1 MCRYGSWIKFWILT
15 GLLATLVFLCGCR
28 NGRGRTAVV
37 ADNRVAEYYKVP
49 VAPSML
55 SGQERIDDFYA
66 RNWWRDFDFSD
77 SLQAALTDSV
87 YFMGLFSDWTR
98 VLERVPDVGPGCVED
113 VMSRASATKKC
124 FDMFVMAAREV
135 LADPNSPLRD
145 DELYMPVL
153 RVRIASP
160 FTDEATRERLRYRLD
175 ILSQNRLGHKA
186 NNIRYTLFDGFE
198 GTLYGIRAEYTLV
211 FINNPGC
218 ELCRTVREE
227 ICASALLTNYISSAV
242 LRCWPFILI
251 RTWMSGCVTAVRYR
265 QIGLTA
271 TTRSALC
278 APAALITLPPSL
290 RSTCWTPAKPSSSR
304 TQSQF
309 PSSSPRYPA
318 QMLTTKSL
326 G

>member
-1 MCRYGSWIKFWILT
+1 MSGGSVRYRILT
-15 GLLATLVFLCGCR
+15 GLWVVLLFVCGCR

-37 ADNRVAEYYKVP
+37 ADNRIAEYYKVP

-113 VMSRASATKKC
+113 VMSRASASKKC

-135 LADPNSPLRD
+135 LADPNSQWRD

-175 ILSQNRLGHKA
+175 ILSQNRIGHKA

-198 GTLYGIRAEYTLV
+198 GTLYGIKAEFTLV

-218 ELCRTVREE
+218 EMCRTVREGICDSE
-227 ICASALLTNYISSAV
+227 ILTRAVSSGRLKV
-242 LRCWPFILI
+242 LAIYPDQDLDEWL
-251 RTWMSGCVTAVRYR
+251 RYR
-265 QIGLTA
+265 SEMPREWINGYDRECVMRSQGTYNLTA
-271 TTRSALC
+271 
-278 APAALITLPPSL
+278 IPSL
-290 RSTCWTPAKPSSSR
+290 YLLDKGKTVLIKDGADISELERVIVNN
-304 TQSQF
+304 
-309 PSSSPRYPA
+309 
-318 QMLTTKSL
+318 
-326 G
+326 

>member
-1 MCRYGSWIKFWILT
+1 MCSWIKYWILT
-15 GLLATLVFLCGCR
+15 GLLAILVFLCGCR

-66 RNWWRDFDFSD
+66 RNWWRDFDYSD
-77 SLQAALTDSV
+77 TTQVALTDTAYMV
-87 YFMGLFSDWTR
+87 RLFADWAT

-135 LADPNSPLRD
+135 LADPNSALRD

-160 FTDEATRERLRYRLD
+160 FTDEVTRERCSYRLE

-186 NNIRYTLFDGFE
+186 NNIRYTLVDGFE
-198 GTLYGIRAEYTLV
+198 GTLYGIKAEYTLV

-218 ELCRTVREE
+218 EMCRTVREE
-227 ICASALLTNYISSAV
+227 ICLSDLLSRYIASGRLKV
-242 LRCWPFILI
+242 LAIYPDQDLDEWL
-251 RTWMSGCVTAVRYR
+251 RYR
-265 QIGLTA
+265 SEMP
-271 TTRSALC
+271 SAWINGYDRECVMRTDGTYNL
-278 APAALITLPPSL
+278 AAIPSL
-290 RSTCWTPAKPSSSR
+290 YLLDKDKTVLVKDAVSIPLIESAIVNN
-304 TQSQF
+304 
-309 PSSSPRYPA
+309 
-318 QMLTTKSL
+318 
-326 G
+326 

>member
-1 MCRYGSWIKFWILT
+1 MSGGSVRYRILT
-15 GLLATLVFLCGCR
+15 GLWVVLLFVCGCR

-37 ADNRVAEYYKVP
+37 ADKQVAEYYKVP

-55 SGQERIDDFYA
+55 SEQERIDDFYA

-113 VMSRASATKKC
+113 VMSRASASKKC

-160 FTDEATRERLRYRLD
+160 FTDEATRERCLNRLD

-186 NNIRYTLFDGFE
+186 NNIRYTLADGFE
-198 GTLYGIRAEYTLV
+198 GTLYGIKAEYTLV

-218 ELCRTVREE
+218 EMCRTVREGICDSE
-227 ICASALLTNYISSAV
+227 ILTRAVSSGRLKVLAIYPDQDLDEWLNYRSEMPKDWINGYDRECV
-242 LRCWPFILI
+242 M
-251 RTWMSGCVTAVRYR
+251 RTEGTYN
-265 QIGLTA
+265 LTA
-271 TTRSALC
+271 
-278 APAALITLPPSL
+278 IPSL
-290 RSTCWTPAKPSSSR
+290 YLLDKDKTVLIKDGTDISELESVIA
-304 TQSQF
+304 
-309 PSSSPRYPA
+309 
-318 QMLTTKSL
+318 

>member
-1 MCRYGSWIKFWILT
+1 MCRYGSWIKYWILT

-37 ADNRVAEYYKVP
+37 ADNRVEEYYKVP

-124 FDMFVMAAREV
+124 FDMFVLAAREV

-175 ILSQNRLGHKA
+175 ILSQNRIGHKA

-198 GTLYGIRAEYTLV
+198 GTLYGIKAEYTLV

-218 ELCRTVREE
+218 EMCRTVREE
-227 ICASALLTNYISSAV
+227 ICASALLSGYIASGRLKVLAIYPDQDLDEWLRYRSEMPSTWINGYDRECVMRSEGTYNLTAIPSLYLLDKDKTVLVKDAVSIPLIESAV
-242 LRCWPFILI
+242 
-251 RTWMSGCVTAVRYR
+251 SR
-265 QIGLTA
+265 Q
-271 TTRSALC
+271 SV
-278 APAALITLPPSL
+278 P
-290 RSTCWTPAKPSSSR
+290 
-304 TQSQF
+304 Q
-309 PSSSPRYPA
+309 
-318 QMLTTKSL
+318 
-326 G
+326 

>member
-1 MCRYGSWIKFWILT
+1 MWVV
-15 GLLATLVFLCGCR
+15 LLFVCGCR

-37 ADNRVAEYYKVP
+37 ADKQVAEYYKVP

-160 FTDEATRERLRYRLD
+160 FTDEATRERCLNRLD

-186 NNIRYTLFDGFE
+186 NNIRYTLADGFE
-198 GTLYGIRAEYTLV
+198 GTLYGIKAEYTLV

-218 ELCRTVREE
+218 EMCRTVREGICDSE
-227 ICASALLTNYISSAV
+227 ILMKAVSSGRLKVLAIYPDQDLDEWYRYRSEMPREWINGYDRECVMRIEGTYNLTAIPSLYLLDKDKTVLIKDAVSVPLIESV
-242 LRCWPFILI
+242 LR
-251 RTWMSGCVTAVRYR
+251 G
-265 QIGLTA
+265 
-271 TTRSALC
+271 
-278 APAALITLPPSL
+278 
-290 RSTCWTPAKPSSSR
+290 
-304 TQSQF
+304 
-309 PSSSPRYPA
+309 
-318 QMLTTKSL
+318 TKGTVLSVPL
-326 G
+326 

>member
-1 MCRYGSWIKFWILT
+1 MCRYGSWIKYWILT

-49 VAPSML
+49 VAPSIL

-66 RNWWRDFDFSD
+66 RNWWRDFDFAD

-124 FDMFVMAAREV
+124 FDMFVKAAREV

-160 FTDEATRERLRYRLD
+160 FTDEATRERLRYRLE

-186 NNIRYTLFDGFE
+186 NNIRYTLADGFE
-198 GTLYGIRAEYTLV
+198 GTLYGIKAEYTLV

-227 ICASALLTNYISSAV
+227 ICASALLTNYISSGRLKVLAIYPDQDLDEWLRYRSEIPSNWINGYDKECVMRTSGTYNLAAIPSLYLLDKDKTVLVKDAV
-242 LRCWPFILI
+242 SIPFIESAI
-251 RTWMSGCVTAVRYR
+251 R
-265 QIGLTA
+265 
-271 TTRSALC
+271 
-278 APAALITLPPSL
+278 
-290 RSTCWTPAKPSSSR
+290 
-304 TQSQF
+304 
-309 PSSSPRYPA
+309 
-318 QMLTTKSL
+318 
-326 G
+326 

>member
-1 MCRYGSWIKFWILT
+1 MRSCAIILSVV
-15 GLLATLVFLCGCR
+15 LLLFVGGCR

-37 ADNRVAEYYKVP
+37 ADKQVAEYYKVP

-66 RNWWRDFDFSD
+66 HNWWRDFDFTD

-160 FTDEATRERLRYRLD
+160 FTDEATRERCLNRLD

-186 NNIRYTLFDGFE
+186 NNIRYTLADGFE
-198 GTLYGIRAEYTLV
+198 GTLYGIKAEYTLV

-218 ELCRTVREE
+218 EMCRTVREGICDSE
-227 ICASALLTNYISSAV
+227 ILTRAVSSGRLKVLAIYPDQDLDEWLNYRSEMPKDWINGYDRECV
-242 LRCWPFILI
+242 M
-251 RTWMSGCVTAVRYR
+251 RTEGTYN
-265 QIGLTA
+265 LTA
-271 TTRSALC
+271 
-278 APAALITLPPSL
+278 IPSL
-290 RSTCWTPAKPSSSR
+290 YLLDKDKTVLIKDGTDISELESVIA
-304 TQSQF
+304 
-309 PSSSPRYPA
+309 
-318 QMLTTKSL
+318 

>member
-1 MCRYGSWIKFWILT
+1 MCRYGSWIKYWILT

-49 VAPSML
+49 VAPSIL

-66 RNWWRDFDFSD
+66 RNWWRDFDFAD

-124 FDMFVMAAREV
+124 FDMFVKAAREV
-135 LADPNSPLRD
+135 LADPNSALRD

-153 RVRIASP
+153 RARIASP
-160 FTDEATRERLRYRLD
+160 FTDEVTRERCRYRLD
-175 ILSQNRLGHKA
+175 ILSQNRIGHKA
-186 NNIRYTLFDGFE
+186 NIIRYTLADGFE
-198 GTLYGIRAEYTLV
+198 GTLYGIKAEYTLI

-218 ELCRTVREE
+218 EMCRTVREG
-227 ICASALLTNYISSAV
+227 ISSSALLSRYISSGRLKV
-242 LRCWPFILI
+242 LAIYPDQDLDEWL
-251 RTWMSGCVTAVRYR
+251 RYR
-265 QIGLTA
+265 SEMPSSWINGYDRECVMRTDGTYNL
-271 TTRSALC
+271 
-278 APAALITLPPSL
+278 AAIPSL
-290 RSTCWTPAKPSSSR
+290 YLLDKDKTVLVKDAVSIPLIESAIVNN
-304 TQSQF
+304 
-309 PSSSPRYPA
+309 
-318 QMLTTKSL
+318 
-326 G
+326 

>member
-1 MCRYGSWIKFWILT
+1 MCRYGSWIKYWILT

-66 RNWWRDFDFSD
+66 RNWWRDFVFAD

-124 FDMFVMAAREV
+124 FDMFVLAAREV

-175 ILSQNRLGHKA
+175 ILSQNRIGHKA

-198 GTLYGIRAEYTLV
+198 GTLYGIKAEYTLV

-218 ELCRTVREE
+218 EMCRTVREE
-227 ICASALLTNYISSAV
+227 ICASDLLSGYIASGRLKV
-242 LRCWPFILI
+242 LAIYPDQDLDEWL
-251 RTWMSGCVTAVRYR
+251 RYR
-265 QIGLTA
+265 SEMPSTWINGYDRECVMRSEGTYNLTA
-271 TTRSALC
+271 IPSLYLLDSGKTVLIKDAVSIPLIESAL
-278 APAALITLPPSL
+278 
-290 RSTCWTPAKPSSSR
+290 SR
-304 TQSQF
+304 QSVNN
-309 PSSSPRYPA
+309 
-318 QMLTTKSL
+318 
-326 G
+326 

>member
-1 MCRYGSWIKFWILT
+1 MSGGSVRYRILT
-15 GLLATLVFLCGCR
+15 GLWVVLLFVCGCR

-37 ADNRVAEYYKVP
+37 ADKQVAEYYKVP

-113 VMSRASATKKC
+113 VMSRASASKKC

-153 RVRIASP
+153 RVRIGSP

-175 ILSQNRLGHKA
+175 ILSQNRIGHKA

-198 GTLYGIRAEYTLV
+198 GTLYGIKAEYTLV

-218 ELCRTVREE
+218 EMCRTVSEE
-227 ICASALLTNYISSAV
+227 ICASDLLSRYIASGRLKVLAIYPDQDLDEWLRYRNEMPREWINSYDRECVMRSQGTYNLTAIPSLYLLDSGKTVLVKDAVSIPLIESAV
-242 LRCWPFILI
+242 
-251 RTWMSGCVTAVRYR
+251 SR
-265 QIGLTA
+265 Q
-271 TTRSALC
+271 SV
-278 APAALITLPPSL
+278 P
-290 RSTCWTPAKPSSSR
+290 
-304 TQSQF
+304 Q
-309 PSSSPRYPA
+309 
-318 QMLTTKSL
+318 
-326 G
+326 

>member
-1 MCRYGSWIKFWILT
+1 MV
-15 GLLATLVFLCGCR
+15 LLFVCGCR

-66 RNWWRDFDFSD
+66 RNWWRDFDFGD
-77 SLQAALTDSV
+77 SLQITLADSAA
-87 YFMGLFSDWTR
+87 FIRLFSGWVQ

-113 VMSRASATKKC
+113 VMSRASASKKS
-124 FDMFVMAAREV
+124 FDMFVIAARDV

-175 ILSQNRLGHKA
+175 ILSQNRIGHKA

-198 GTLYGIRAEYTLV
+198 GTLYGIKAEYTLV

-218 ELCRTVREE
+218 EMCRTVREE
-227 ICASALLTNYISSAV
+227 ICASALLSRYIASGRLKV
-242 LRCWPFILI
+242 LAIYPDQDLDEWL
-251 RTWMSGCVTAVRYR
+251 RYR
-265 QIGLTA
+265 NEMPSAWINGYDRECVMRTQGTYNLTA
-271 TTRSALC
+271 
-278 APAALITLPPSL
+278 IPSL
-290 RSTCWTPAKPSSSR
+290 YLLDKDKTVLIKDAVSVPLIESVLLEKGHR
-304 TQSQF
+304 
-309 PSSSPRYPA
+309 
-318 QMLTTKSL
+318 
-326 G
+326 

>member
-1 MCRYGSWIKFWILT
+1 MRSCAIILSVV
-15 GLLATLVFLCGCR
+15 LLLFVGGCR

-37 ADNRVAEYYKVP
+37 ADKQIAEYYKVP

-113 VMSRASATKKC
+113 VMSRASASKKC

-160 FTDEATRERLRYRLD
+160 FTDDDNRERLRYRLE

-186 NNIRYTLFDGFE
+186 NNIRYTLADGFE
-198 GTLYGIRAEYTLV
+198 GTLYGIKAEYTLV

-218 ELCRTVREE
+218 EMCRTVREGICDSE
-227 ICASALLTNYISSAV
+227 ILTRAVSSGRLKVLAIYPDQDLDEWLNYRSEMPKDWINGYDRECV
-242 LRCWPFILI
+242 M
-251 RTWMSGCVTAVRYR
+251 RTEGTYN
-265 QIGLTA
+265 LTA
-271 TTRSALC
+271 
-278 APAALITLPPSL
+278 IPSL
-290 RSTCWTPAKPSSSR
+290 YLLDKDKTVLIKDGTDISELESVIA
-304 TQSQF
+304 
-309 PSSSPRYPA
+309 
-318 QMLTTKSL
+318 